1 MTSWKCKTVQTINIL
16 KLLYI
21 IVCGWSYFH
30 HDFYYHEIVV
40 FHLRRLTSNCCIP
53 PIWDMFCCNRVI
65 FKLHSFQV
73 TKLKKMIHKISDG
86 SRSLN
91 HPSVGWAN
99 NIPTNFPCG
108 WTNPFEKICS
118 SNWIMS
124 PRFAVNIKKY
134 LVTIL
139 MSNNPGSAGFAWR
152 YLKPPPFR
160 AWAEATGYTS
170 HKK

>member
-1 MTSWKCKTVQTINIL
+1 MISTIMKSFSSICVAL
-16 KLLYI
+16 HQ
-21 IVCGWSYFH
+21 IVAFLQFGICFAAIELSSSCTLFRSPN
-30 HDFYYHEIVV
+30 F
-40 FHLRRLTSNCCIP
+40 
-53 PIWDMFCCNRVI
+53 
-65 FKLHSFQV
+65 
-73 TKLKKMIHKISDG
+73 KKMIHKISDG

-152 YLKPPPFR
+152 YLKPPPLGLGLR
-160 AWAEATGYTS
+160 LPGTPRTRNRWPYQIWLRDRLL
-170 HKK
+170 